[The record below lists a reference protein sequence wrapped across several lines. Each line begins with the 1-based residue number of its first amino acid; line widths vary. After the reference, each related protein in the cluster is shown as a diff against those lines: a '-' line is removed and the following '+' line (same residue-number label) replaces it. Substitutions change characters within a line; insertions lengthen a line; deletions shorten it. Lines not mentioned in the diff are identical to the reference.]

1 MVRESWMGG
10 TPPPVQHKPGTNDS
24 RQPITPASQSLI
36 DEPSQTDD
44 KPSQSDGNPCP
55 TTNDSRQPIT
65 ARLTIRMAA
74 KNGWRES
81 PYTNNL

>member
-10 TPPPVQHKPGTNDS
+10 TPPPVQHKPGS
-24 RQPITPASQSLI
+24 
-36 DEPSQTDD
+36 
-44 KPSQSDGNPCP
+44 
-55 TTNDSRQPIT
+55 NDSRQPIT